1 MPFSQQAS
9 HCCWNAKRRLESIK
23 TTTGASFV
31 SRLGRGFLNFKIITK
46 VRCLNHDAFV
56 EESF

>member
-1 MPFSQQAS
+1 MPFSQQA
-9 HCCWNAKRRLESIK
+9 HICCKNAKRRLESVK

-31 SRLGRGFLNFKIITK
+31 SHQGRGFLNFKIITK

-56 EESF
+56 EKSF